1 MRSNAGVMMLAL
13 GTFGCYAG
21 APGASAEGGVTGSSG
36 IPDVLTGTTPTSTG
50 EAVTGEGESEGVL
63 KFDLAMPDFG
73 APECGMGNG
82 DPDFSYIW
90 IANSTQGTIS
100 KIETV
105 TLKER
110 GRYVVRPDAAGSPSR
125 TSVNLAGDVAVA
137 NRYGGLTKVHA
148 RPDRCGDSNGAP
160 GLQTASD
167 AAFLAWG
174 EEECVAWY
182 TPMAYVSQRPVA
194 WTQGSFNPAACR
206 WEDQKVWTSGMNTPG
221 TVDIVRV
228 NGDTGTIEATVTIGG
243 VAADKY
249 GIYGGAVDAKGNF
262 WGSQLGIGKL
272 VFVDYQTLEFKTWD
286 MVAGGYGMTVDS
298 KGYVWTCAASA
309 SRFDP
314 MTETWQTVA
323 GAGESG
329 GCMEDGK
336 GTLYKS
342 NPGGVL
348 AIDAETLE
356 IKQTFALPQHVHG
369 ISVDFFGYVWGVSQG
384 AEAYRLNVA
393 DGSFETF
400 TGLAGAYTYSDMT
413 GFALSNVGSP
423 SG

>member
-21 APGASAEGGVTGSSG
+21 ASGASAEGGVTDGVTGSSG

-50 EAVTGEGESEGVL
+50 EAVTGGESEGAL

-73 APECGMGNG
+73 APECGMGSG

-167 AAFLAWG
+167 ADFLAWG

-243 VAADKY
+243 VAADNY

-314 MTETWQTVA
+314 MTET
-323 GAGESG
+323 
-329 GCMEDGK
+329 
-336 GTLYKS
+336 
-342 NPGGVL
+342 
-348 AIDAETLE
+348 
-356 IKQTFALPQHVHG
+356 
-369 ISVDFFGYVWGVSQG
+369 
-384 AEAYRLNVA
+384 
-393 DGSFETF
+393 
-400 TGLAGAYTYSDMT
+400 
-413 GFALSNVGSP
+413 
-423 SG
+423 